1 MVLSPLRSFIITVLT
16 ATIIKLCCFDA
27 GAGSVAAQRKGRED
41 VGSRS
46 GAATKR
52 RVYHDGTQS
61 NLLRSVL
68 YMWVSQDPTL
78 NIEKPAMIV
87 KKTMCILHGSIGEES
102 ANSGA
107 TELVARRQRLL

>member
-16 ATIIKLCCFDA
+16 ATIIKLCCFDS
-27 GAGSVAAQRKGRED
+27 GAGSVAAQREGRED

-46 GAATKR
+46 SAATKR

-61 NLLRSVL
+61 SLFLSVL
-68 YMWVSQDPTL
+68 YLWVSQDPNV
-78 NIEKPAMIV
+78 NIQTPAIIV
-87 KKTMCILHGSIGEES
+87 KKTTCILHGSVGEES

>member
-16 ATIIKLCCFDA
+16 ATIIKLCCFDT
-27 GAGSVAAQRKGRED
+27 GAGSATAQRKD

-52 RVYHDGTQS
+52 QVYHDGTQPD
-61 NLLRSVL
+61 LFRSVL
-68 YMWVSQDPTL
+68 YLWMSQDPTL
-78 NIEKPAMIV
+78 DIAKNCNNS
-87 KKTMCILHGSIGEES
+87 KTKNNPTCILHGSVGEES

-107 TELVARRQRLL
+107 AELVARRQRLR